1 LWIAF
6 LKHLAKTPPA
16 KRRRGNDQAKRS
28 RCPNSV
34 VFVIL
39 IVIVVIVTII
49 IVVIVI
55 MIIVVFVIV
64 IVIVVFVIVVFVIVV
79 FIIVVGIAARVTG
92 TVVVILFDLEAQQ
105 VPGGVVIEI
114 ALPAAAIGVDV
125 KGPIPLDVDL
135 DPDEPLSSKVLD
147 DAVDSLLRLG
157 TGGGAS
163 NGDGNDGRGQK
174 S

>member
-39 IVIVVIVTII
+39 IVIVVIVVIVTII

-64 IVIVVFVIVVFVIVV
+64 IVIVVFVIVV

>member
-34 VFVIL
+34 VFVVIVVIIVFVIL
-39 IVIVVIVTII
+39 IVIVTII
-49 IVVIVI
+49 IVVII
-55 MIIVVFVIV
+55 IIVVFVIV
-64 IVIVVFVIVVFVIVV
+64 I
-79 FIIVVGIAARVTG
+79 VGIAARVTG

-105 VPGGVVIEI
+105 VPGGVVVEI
-114 ALPAAAIGVDV
+114 ALPAATIGVDV
-125 KGPIPLDVDL
+125 KAAVPLDVDL
-135 DPDEPLSSKVLD
+135 DPDESLCGKVLD

-157 TGGGAS
+157 IGGRAC